1 MFDTKIG
8 KIFFIG
14 IGGIGMSGIAE
25 VLVNQGF
32 EVAGSDISENLN
44 IVRLRK
50 LGVNVDIGHSEEN
63 IYGASIVV
71 ISWPLEFFIASEKY
85 DFISLI
91 PYGVSTYFEF
101 ATRDIVDMSIFIVS
115 AISFKIIGL
124 ILLSSPLKK
133 YFFWKLSIAVI
144 V

>member
-44 IVRLRK
+44 IARLRK
-50 LGVNVDIGHSEEN
+50 LE
-63 IYGASIVV
+63 Y
-71 ISWPLEFFIASEKY
+71 KY
-85 DFISLI
+85 
-91 PYGVSTYFEF
+91 
-101 ATRDIVDMSIFIVS
+101 
-115 AISFKIIGL
+115 
-124 ILLSSPLKK
+124 
-133 YFFWKLSIAVI
+133 
-144 V
+144 

>member
-44 IVRLRK
+44 IARLRK
-50 LGVNVDIGHSEEN
+50 LGVCIDIGHSREN
-63 IYGASIVV
+63 INGASIVV
-71 ISWPLEFFIASEKY
+71 IS
-85 DFISLI
+85 
-91 PYGVSTYFEF
+91 
-101 ATRDIVDMSIFIVS
+101 S
-115 AISFKIIGL
+115 AIERNN
-124 ILLSSPLKK
+124 
-133 YFFWKLSIAVI
+133 
-144 V
+144 

>member
-44 IVRLRK
+44 IARLRK
-50 LGVNVDIGHSEEN
+50 LDININIGHTAEN
-63 IYGASIVV
+63 IN
-71 ISWPLEFFIASEKY
+71 
-85 DFISLI
+85 D
-91 PYGVSTYFEF
+91 T
-101 ATRDIVDMSIFIVS
+101 
-115 AISFKIIGL
+115 
-124 ILLSSPLKK
+124 
-133 YFFWKLSIAVI
+133 
-144 V
+144 

>member
-44 IVRLRK
+44 IARLRK
-50 LGVNVDIGHSEEN
+50 LGVKINIGHSAEN
-63 IYGASIVV
+63 INGASIVV
-71 ISWPLEFFIASEKY
+71 IS
-85 DFISLI
+85 
-91 PYGVSTYFEF
+91 
-101 ATRDIVDMSIFIVS
+101 S
-115 AISFKIIGL
+115 AIERNNIEL
-124 ILLSSPLKK
+124 IEARKKEFPL
-133 YFFWKLSIAVI
+133 
-144 V
+144 

>member
-44 IVRLRK
+44 ITRLRK
-50 LGVNVDIGHSEEN
+50 LGVKINVGHSAEN
-63 IYGASIVV
+63 IHGAAIVV
-71 ISWPLEFFIASEKY
+71 IS
-85 DFISLI
+85 
-91 PYGVSTYFEF
+91 
-101 ATRDIVDMSIFIVS
+101 S
-115 AISFKIIGL
+115 AIERNNIEL
-124 ILLSSPLKK
+124 IEARKK
-133 YFFWKLSIAVI
+133 KNTYRKKS
-144 V
+144 

>member
-44 IVRLRK
+44 IARLRK
-50 LGVNVDIGHSEEN
+50 LGININIGHTVEN
-63 IYGASIVV
+63 INGASIVV
-71 ISWPLEFFIASEKY
+71 IS
-85 DFISLI
+85 
-91 PYGVSTYFEF
+91 
-101 ATRDIVDMSIFIVS
+101 S
-115 AISFKIIGL
+115 AIERNNIEL
-124 ILLSSPLKK
+124 IEARKK
-133 YFFWKLSIAVI
+133 KNSHCKKS
-144 V
+144 